1 MSRSSYNNIL
11 LKVSLIVAFATSGWA
26 QFSPGPLSKAHMAFE
41 GVTNCLE
48 CHTLGSS
55 DLAPNCLECHTP
67 IKNRIDDKLGYHGQ
81 LEDKTC
87 TKCHREHAG
96 RDLTMIIWDPDKE
109 HFDHKKTGYELTGKH
124 KDAKCDACHKPDQ
137 ITSDDIKA
145 YADKYPDL
153 KVGILK
159 NTLLGLPTD
168 CSKCH
173 QDVHR
178 GEFKEQTCDK
188 CHTTTDWKAAR
199 KAFNHTTQTKYPLQ
213 GAHVPLNCD
222 KCHTKLQPK
231 VEDKQV
237 HVFGGLKNY
246 NSCLTCHKDYH
257 HGQFDANCLKCH
269 TMDTF
274 KNPKKGVVDHSK
286 TKFPLMGKHQAV
298 ACLECHKSGD
308 KSAPLKFAACS
319 DCHKDHHAGAF
330 SYRPNGAKCDDCH
343 TEQSFIQPH
352 YSLLQHQ
359 QTKFPLTGSHL
370 ALPCIQC
377 HRDANQKSV
386 YFWQSVACESCHD
399 NPHGAQFDR
408 YHIETKWCESCH
420 TTRQWSKLTF
430 DHAKTNFPLQGRHER
445 IACTDCHK
453 KLADDTIQ
461 YAGLE
466 TMCESCH
473 RDVHESQFRLLDG
486 INPCE
491 KCHNNETWQIENF
504 DHERLTPFPLTGQ
517 HEKVVCEKCHFI
529 TTIKSSQKPTVR
541 FTPIAHDCN
550 DCHNFGSK

>member
-1 MSRSSYNNIL
+1 MAVLAAPS
-11 LKVSLIVAFATSGWA
+11 WA
-26 QFSPGPLSKAHMAFE
+26 QFSPGPLSKAHVAFE
-41 GVTNCLE
+41 GVTNCLK

-55 DLAPNCLECHTP
+55 DLAPNCLVCHTP
-67 IKNRIDDKLGYHGQ
+67 IKNRIVKKLGYHGL

-87 TKCHREHAG
+87 SKCHREHAG
-96 RDLTMIIWDPDKE
+96 RDLVMIIWDPDKE

-124 KDAKCDACHKPDQ
+124 KNAKCEACHKPDQ
-137 ITSDDIKA
+137 ITTKDIKE
-145 YADKYPDL
+145 YADKYPTLTSD
-153 KVGILK
+153 ILK

-178 GEFKEQTCDK
+178 GEFKDQTCDK

-199 KAFNHTTQTKYPLQ
+199 KSFNHTTQTKYPLQ
-213 GAHVPLNCD
+213 GAHVPLNCE

-231 VEDKQV
+231 VEAKQV
-237 HVFGGLKNY
+237 HLFGGLKY
-246 NSCLTCHKDYH
+246 DSCLNCHKDYH

-286 TKFPLMGKHQAV
+286 TKFPLLGKHQTV
-298 ACLECHKSGD
+298 ACLDCHKSGD
-308 KSAPLKFAACS
+308 KSAPLKFAACA
-319 DCHKDHHAGAF
+319 DCHKDQHEGAF
-330 SYRPNGAKCDDCH
+330 NYRLDGARCDDCH
-343 TEQSFIQPH
+343 TEQGFVQPH
-352 YSLLQHQ
+352 YTLLQHQ
-359 QTKFPLTGSHL
+359 QTNFPLTGAHL

-377 HRDANQKSV
+377 HRNAEKKSV
-386 YFWQSVACESCHD
+386 YHWKSVACQACHN
-399 NPHGAQFDR
+399 NPHGQQFDR

-420 TTRQWSKLTF
+420 TTGQWSKLTF
-430 DHAKTNFPLQGRHER
+430 DHAKTNFPLQGRHDR
-445 IACTDCHK
+445 IACTDCHQK
-453 KLADDTIQ
+453 MADGIVQ
-461 YAGLE
+461 YAGIE
-466 TMCESCH
+466 TRCENCH
-473 RDVHESQFRLLDG
+473 RDVHEGQFRLLDG

-491 KCHNNETWQIENF
+491 KCHNHESWQIQNF
-504 DHERLTPFPLTGQ
+504 DHERLTPFPLSGQ

-529 TTIKSSQKPTVR
+529 TTAKSGQKPTVR

>member
-1 MSRSSYNNIL
+1 
-11 LKVSLIVAFATSGWA
+11 
-26 QFSPGPLSKAHMAFE
+26 
-41 GVTNCLE
+41 
-48 CHTLGSS
+48 
-55 DLAPNCLECHTP
+55 
-67 IKNRIDDKLGYHGQ
+67 RIDDKLGYHGQ

-246 NSCLTCHKDYH
+246 NSCLTCHKD
-257 HGQFDANCLKCH
+257 
-269 TMDTF
+269 
-274 KNPKKGVVDHSK
+274 
-286 TKFPLMGKHQAV
+286 
-298 ACLECHKSGD
+298 
-308 KSAPLKFAACS
+308 
-319 DCHKDHHAGAF
+319 
-330 SYRPNGAKCDDCH
+330 
-343 TEQSFIQPH
+343 
-352 YSLLQHQ
+352 
-359 QTKFPLTGSHL
+359 
-370 ALPCIQC
+370 
-377 HRDANQKSV
+377 
-386 YFWQSVACESCHD
+386 
-399 NPHGAQFDR
+399 
-408 YHIETKWCESCH
+408 
-420 TTRQWSKLTF
+420 
-430 DHAKTNFPLQGRHER
+430 
-445 IACTDCHK
+445 
-453 KLADDTIQ
+453 
-461 YAGLE
+461 
-466 TMCESCH
+466 
-473 RDVHESQFRLLDG
+473 
-486 INPCE
+486 
-491 KCHNNETWQIENF
+491 
-504 DHERLTPFPLTGQ
+504 
-517 HEKVVCEKCHFI
+517 
-529 TTIKSSQKPTVR
+529 
-541 FTPIAHDCN
+541 
-550 DCHNFGSK
+550 